1 MCTPVCVHESVP
13 YPVLLDL
20 ETRPPK
26 TPRSNPTLDATIGIV
41 SLGGFGNESLMV
53 FNRVH

>member
-41 SLGGFGNESLMV
+41 SLGGFGNGKSYGIQ
-53 FNRVH
+53 